1 MSPTNKK
8 KLDLLRIKLD
18 KLDTELLKLIKK
30 RSNLVNNVLKV
41 KIHKKE
47 IIDQKRISFILKKIK
62 KKSIQLKIDPKISNR
77 IWKNMIWSFID
88 YEKRN
93 FKKNNNYLLCGGN
106 FFSTNISC
114 FLVAGLYFFADNF
127 TLAFSPPAGFL
138 T

>member
-1 MSPTNKK
+1 MSPTNRK
-8 KLDLLRIKLD
+8 KLNLIRIKLD

-30 RSNLVNNVLKV
+30 RSNLVNEVLNV

-62 KKSIQLKIDPKISNR
+62 KKSNQLNIDPKITNR

-93 FKKNNNYLLCGGN
+93 FKKK
-106 FFSTNISC
+106 
-114 FLVAGLYFFADNF
+114 
-127 TLAFSPPAGFL
+127 
-138 T
+138 